1 MSNKL
6 PLIDSEEIVDQ
17 LDRVPLEKFDD
28 ALIEIMN
35 IFAEQREIRT
45 DEEGNDE

>member
-6 PLIDSEEIVDQ
+6 PLIDSMAIVDE
-17 LDRVPLEKFDD
+17 LDRVPLEKFDS

-45 DEEGNDE
+45 DEESVDD